1 MRAITDTI
9 TDTPTVPTV
18 SIDSA
23 AADSVSVIIP
33 AKKSFVKSLN
43 KAYRQVD
50 DSLNAAVAD
59 SFRTPVFEFNIIDY
73 LNQQPSEA
81 ADTVILTETEPVTP
95 GWTIGL
101 EGSTRQN
108 KLNSNSGIL
117 TLIVLLF
124 VAISLSFKDY
134 RKLFSKFAEEM
145 RSSRKSRG
153 NAFDERSSH
162 ETRLMCLSIL
172 QYIVCGGIMLFAL
185 AARRGGVSPDD
196 YGFTTLVSEIGV
208 FAAYYIF
215 DIAAYSVV
223 GYTFAGIE
231 NMKILLRR
239 FNSSQSILGVTL
251 ALPALIVIFYP
262 LLSDA
267 MIYTSVTLYVLAR
280 LLFIIKGF
288 DIFFTNI
295 FSLLYFILY
304 LCALEIIPLI
314 YVYHFAL
321 LLI

>member
-1 MRAITDTI
+1 
-9 TDTPTVPTV
+9 
-18 SIDSA
+18 
-23 AADSVSVIIP
+23 
-33 AKKSFVKSLN
+33 
-43 KAYRQVD
+43 
-50 DSLNAAVAD
+50 
-59 SFRTPVFEFNIIDY
+59 
-73 LNQQPSEA
+73 
-81 ADTVILTETEPVTP
+81 
-95 GWTIGL
+95 
-101 EGSTRQN
+101 
-108 KLNSNSGIL
+108 
-117 TLIVLLF
+117 
-124 VAISLSFKDY
+124 
-134 RKLFSKFAEEM
+134 
-145 RSSRKSRG
+145 
-153 NAFDERSSH
+153 
-162 ETRLMCLSIL
+162 
-172 QYIVCGGIMLFAL
+172 MLFAL
-185 AARRGGVSPDD
+185 AARHSGVSPDD
-196 YGFTTLVSEIGV
+196 YGFTTLASEIGV

-215 DIAAYSVV
+215 DITAYSVV

-231 NMKILLRR
+231 SMKVLLRR
-239 FNSSQSILGVTL
+239 FNSSQSILGITI

>member
-1 MRAITDTI
+1 MQPFSD
-9 TDTPTVPTV
+9 
-18 SIDSA
+18 SIDVNTDNAVS
-23 AADSVSVIIP
+23 DSITPAPVHKARAVSV
-33 AKKSFVKSLN
+33 AD
-43 KAYRQVD
+43 KAYSPVN
-50 DSLNAAVAD
+50 DSLNVAVAD
-59 SFRTPVFEFNIIDY
+59 SLRTPVFDFKIIDC
-73 LNQQPSEA
+73 LNQQTLIT

-145 RSSRKSRG
+145 RSSHKSRG

-185 AARRGGVSPDD
+185 AARHSGVSPDD
-196 YGFTTLVSEIGV
+196 YGFTTLAAEIGV

-215 DIAAYSVV
+215 DITAYSVV

-231 NMKILLRR
+231 NMKVLLRR
-239 FNSSQSILGVTL
+239 FNSSQSILGITI

>member
-1 MRAITDTI
+1 MQPFSD
-9 TDTPTVPTV
+9 
-18 SIDSA
+18 SIDVNTDNAVS
-23 AADSVSVIIP
+23 DSITPAPVHNARAVSV
-33 AKKSFVKSLN
+33 AD
-43 KAYRQVD
+43 KAYSPVN
-50 DSLNAAVAD
+50 DSLNAPVAD
-59 SFRTPVFEFNIIDY
+59 SLRTPVFDFKIIDC
-73 LNQQPSEA
+73 LNQQTLIT

-101 EGSTRQN
+101 EGSARQN

-145 RSSRKSRG
+145 RSSHKSRG

-185 AARRGGVSPDD
+185 AARHSGVSPDD
-196 YGFTTLVSEIGV
+196 YGFTTLAAEIGV

-215 DIAAYSVV
+215 DITAYSVV

-231 NMKILLRR
+231 SMKVLLRR
-239 FNSSQSILGVTL
+239 FNSSQSILGITI

>member
-1 MRAITDTI
+1 MQPFSD
-9 TDTPTVPTV
+9 
-18 SIDSA
+18 SIDVNTDNAVS
-23 AADSVSVIIP
+23 DSITPAPVHNARAVSV
-33 AKKSFVKSLN
+33 AD
-43 KAYRQVD
+43 KAYSPVN
-50 DSLNAAVAD
+50 DSLNVAVAD
-59 SFRTPVFEFNIIDY
+59 SLRTPVFDFKIIDC
-73 LNQQPSEA
+73 LNQQTLIT

-145 RSSRKSRG
+145 RSSHKSRG

-185 AARRGGVSPDD
+185 AARHSGVSPDD
-196 YGFTTLVSEIGV
+196 YGFTTLAAEIGV

-215 DIAAYSVV
+215 DITAYSVV

-231 NMKILLRR
+231 SMKVLLHR
-239 FNSSQSILGVTL
+239 FNSSQSILGITI

>member
-1 MRAITDTI
+1 MQPFSD
-9 TDTPTVPTV
+9 
-18 SIDSA
+18 SIDVNTDNAVS
-23 AADSVSVIIP
+23 DSIIP
-33 AKKSFVKSLN
+33 APVHKARAVSVAD
-43 KAYRQVD
+43 KAYSHVN
-50 DSLNAAVAD
+50 DSLNAPVAD
-59 SFRTPVFEFNIIDY
+59 SLRTPVFDFKIIDC
-73 LNQQPSEA
+73 LNQQTLITV
-81 ADTVILTETEPVTP
+81 DTVILTDTESVTP

-145 RSSRKSRG
+145 RSSHKSRG

-185 AARRGGVSPDD
+185 AARHSGVSPDD
-196 YGFTTLVSEIGV
+196 YGFTTLAAEIGV

-215 DIAAYSVV
+215 DITAYSVV

-231 NMKILLRR
+231 SMKVLLRR
-239 FNSSQSILGVTL
+239 FNSSQSILGITI

>member
-1 MRAITDTI
+1 MQPFSD
-9 TDTPTVPTV
+9 
-18 SIDSA
+18 SIDVNTDNAVS
-23 AADSVSVIIP
+23 DSITPAPVHKARAVSV
-33 AKKSFVKSLN
+33 AD
-43 KAYRQVD
+43 KAYSPVN
-50 DSLNAAVAD
+50 DSLNVAVAD
-59 SFRTPVFEFNIIDY
+59 SLRTPVFDFKIIDY
-73 LNQQPSEA
+73 LNQQTLIT
-81 ADTVILTETEPVTP
+81 ADTVILTATEPVTP
-95 GWTIGL
+95 GWAIGL

-145 RSSRKSRG
+145 RSSHKSRG

-185 AARRGGVSPDD
+185 AARHSGVSPDD
-196 YGFTTLVSEIGV
+196 YGFTTLAAEIGV

-215 DIAAYSVV
+215 DITAYSVV

-231 NMKILLRR
+231 SMKVLLRR
-239 FNSSQSILGVTL
+239 FNSSQSILGITI

>member
-1 MRAITDTI
+1 MQPFSD
-9 TDTPTVPTV
+9 
-18 SIDSA
+18 SIDVNTDNAVS
-23 AADSVSVIIP
+23 DSITPAPVHNARAVSV
-33 AKKSFVKSLN
+33 AD
-43 KAYRQVD
+43 KAYSPVN
-50 DSLNAAVAD
+50 DSLNVAVAD
-59 SFRTPVFEFNIIDY
+59 SLRTPVFDFKIIDC
-73 LNQQPSEA
+73 LNQQTLIT

-101 EGSTRQN
+101 EGSARQN

-145 RSSRKSRG
+145 RSSHKSRG

-185 AARRGGVSPDD
+185 AARHSGVSPDD
-196 YGFTTLVSEIGV
+196 YGFTTLAAEIGV

-215 DIAAYSVV
+215 DITAYSVV

-231 NMKILLRR
+231 SMKVLLRR
-239 FNSSQSILGVTL
+239 FNSSQSILGITI

>member
-1 MRAITDTI
+1 MR
-9 TDTPTVPTV
+9 PFSN
-18 SIDSA
+18 SIDINTDNAVS
-23 AADSVSVIIP
+23 DSITPAPVHKARAVSV
-33 AKKSFVKSLN
+33 AD
-43 KAYRQVD
+43 KAYSPVN
-50 DSLNAAVAD
+50 DSLNAPVAD
-59 SFRTPVFEFNIIDY
+59 SLRTPVFDFKIIDC
-73 LNQQPSEA
+73 LNQQTLIT

-108 KLNSNSGIL
+108 KLNSNSEIL
-117 TLIVLLF
+117 TLIVLLL

-134 RKLFSKFAEEM
+134 LKLFSKFAEEM
-145 RSSRKSRG
+145 RSSHKSRG

-185 AARRGGVSPDD
+185 AARHSGVSPDD
-196 YGFTTLVSEIGV
+196 YGFTTLAAEIGV

-215 DIAAYSVV
+215 DITAYSVV

-231 NMKILLRR
+231 SMKVLLRR
-239 FNSSQSILGVTL
+239 FNSSQSILGITI
-251 ALPALIVIFYP
+251 ALPALIVIFYS

-267 MIYTSVTLYVLAR
+267 MIYTSVTLYMLAR

>member
-1 MRAITDTI
+1 MQPFSD
-9 TDTPTVPTV
+9 
-18 SIDSA
+18 SIDVNTDNAVS
-23 AADSVSVIIP
+23 DSITPAPVHKARAVSV
-33 AKKSFVKSLN
+33 AD
-43 KAYRQVD
+43 KAYSPVN
-50 DSLNAAVAD
+50 DSLNVAVAD
-59 SFRTPVFEFNIIDY
+59 SLRTPVFDFKIIDY
-73 LNQQPSEA
+73 LNQQTLIT
-81 ADTVILTETEPVTP
+81 ADTVILTATEPVTP

-145 RSSRKSRG
+145 RSSHKSRG

-185 AARRGGVSPDD
+185 AARHSGVSPDD
-196 YGFTTLVSEIGV
+196 YGFTTLAAEIGV

-215 DIAAYSVV
+215 DITAYSVV

-231 NMKILLRR
+231 SMKVLLRR
-239 FNSSQSILGVTL
+239 FNSSQSILGITI

>member
-1 MRAITDTI
+1 MPPFSDSIDVNTDNAVSDSI
-9 TDTPTVPTV
+9 TPTPVHK
-18 SIDSA
+18 A
-23 AADSVSVIIP
+23 RAVSV
-33 AKKSFVKSLN
+33 AD
-43 KAYRQVD
+43 KAYSPVN
-50 DSLNAAVAD
+50 DSLNVAVAD
-59 SFRTPVFEFNIIDY
+59 SLRTPVFDFKIIDY
-73 LNQQPSEA
+73 LNQQTLIT

-108 KLNSNSGIL
+108 KLNSNSGLL

-145 RSSRKSRG
+145 RSSHKSRG

-185 AARRGGVSPDD
+185 AARHSGVSPDD
-196 YGFTTLVSEIGV
+196 YGFTTLASEIGV

-215 DIAAYSVV
+215 DITAYSVV

-231 NMKILLRR
+231 SMKVLLRR
-239 FNSSQSILGVTL
+239 FNSSQSILAITI

>member
-1 MRAITDTI
+1 MQPFSD
-9 TDTPTVPTV
+9 
-18 SIDSA
+18 SIDVNTDNAVS
-23 AADSVSVIIP
+23 DSITPAPVHNARAVSV
-33 AKKSFVKSLN
+33 AD
-43 KAYRQVD
+43 KAYSPVN
-50 DSLNAAVAD
+50 DSLNVAVAD
-59 SFRTPVFEFNIIDY
+59 SLRLPVFDFKIIDC
-73 LNQQPSEA
+73 LNQQSSTP

-145 RSSRKSRG
+145 RSSHKSRG

-185 AARRGGVSPDD
+185 AARHSGVSPDD
-196 YGFTTLVSEIGV
+196 YGFTTLAAEIGV

-215 DIAAYSVV
+215 DITAYSVV

-251 ALPALIVIFYP
+251 ALPSLMVIFYP
-262 LLSDA
+262 SSSDA
-267 MIYTSVTLYVLAR
+267 MIYTSVTLYALAR

>member
-1 MRAITDTI
+1 MR
-9 TDTPTVPTV
+9 PFSN
-18 SIDSA
+18 SIDINTDNAVS
-23 AADSVSVIIP
+23 DSITPAPVHKARAVSV
-33 AKKSFVKSLN
+33 AD
-43 KAYRQVD
+43 KAYSPVN
-50 DSLNAAVAD
+50 DSLNAPVAD
-59 SFRTPVFEFNIIDY
+59 SLRTPVFDFKIIDC
-73 LNQQPSEA
+73 LNQQTLIT
-81 ADTVILTETEPVTP
+81 ADTVILIETEPVTP

-108 KLNSNSGIL
+108 KLNSNSEIL
-117 TLIVLLF
+117 TLIVLLL

-134 RKLFSKFAEEM
+134 LKLFSKFAEEM
-145 RSSRKSRG
+145 RSSHKSRG

-185 AARRGGVSPDD
+185 AARHSGVSPDD
-196 YGFTTLVSEIGV
+196 YGFTTLAAEIGV

-215 DIAAYSVV
+215 DITAYSVV

-231 NMKILLRR
+231 SMKVLLRR
-239 FNSSQSILGVTL
+239 FNSSQSILGITI

-267 MIYTSVTLYVLAR
+267 MIYTSVTLYMLAR

>member
-1 MRAITDTI
+1 MQPFSD
-9 TDTPTVPTV
+9 
-18 SIDSA
+18 SIDVNTDNAVS
-23 AADSVSVIIP
+23 DSITPAPVHKARAVSV
-33 AKKSFVKSLN
+33 AD
-43 KAYRQVD
+43 KAYSPVN
-50 DSLNAAVAD
+50 DSLNVAVAD
-59 SFRTPVFEFNIIDY
+59 SLRTPVFDFKIIDC
-73 LNQQPSEA
+73 LNQQTLIT
-81 ADTVILTETEPVTP
+81 ADTVILTETEPVSP

-145 RSSRKSRG
+145 RSSHKSRG

-185 AARRGGVSPDD
+185 AARHSGVSPDD
-196 YGFTTLVSEIGV
+196 YGFTTLAAEIGV

-215 DIAAYSVV
+215 DITAYSVV

-231 NMKILLRR
+231 SMKVLLRR
-239 FNSSQSILGVTL
+239 FNSSQSILGITI
-251 ALPALIVIFYP
+251 ALPALIIIFYP

>member
-1 MRAITDTI
+1 MQPFSD
-9 TDTPTVPTV
+9 
-18 SIDSA
+18 SIDVNTDNAVS
-23 AADSVSVIIP
+23 DSITPAPVHNARAVSV
-33 AKKSFVKSLN
+33 AD
-43 KAYRQVD
+43 KAYSPVN
-50 DSLNAAVAD
+50 DSLNVAVAD
-59 SFRTPVFEFNIIDY
+59 SLRTPVFDFKIIDC
-73 LNQQPSEA
+73 LNQQTLIT

-145 RSSRKSRG
+145 RSSHKSRG

-185 AARRGGVSPDD
+185 AARHSGVSPDD
-196 YGFTTLVSEIGV
+196 YGFTTLAAEIGV

-215 DIAAYSVV
+215 DITAYSLV

-231 NMKILLRR
+231 SMKVLLRR
-239 FNSSQSILGVTL
+239 FNSSQSILGITI
-251 ALPALIVIFYP
+251 ALPALMVIFYP
-262 LLSDA
+262 SSSDA
-267 MIYTSVTLYVLAR
+267 MIYTSVTLYALAR

>member
-1 MRAITDTI
+1 MRAINDNTTDTLTVQTVI
-9 TDTPTVPTV
+9 T
-18 SIDSA
+18 DSA
-23 AADSVSVIIP
+23 ATDTLSAR
-33 AKKSFVKSLN
+33 KKYTFTKAR
-43 KAYRQVD
+43 KAYHHVD
-50 DSLNAAVAD
+50 DSLNTAVAD
-59 SFRTPVFEFNIIDY
+59 SFRTPDFSFNIIDY
-73 LNQQPSEA
+73 LNQQTPS
-81 ADTVILTETEPVTP
+81 DTVILTETAPVTP

-108 KLNSNSGIL
+108 KLSSNSGIL

-124 VAISLSFKDY
+124 VAIALSFKDY

-145 RSSRKSRG
+145 RSSRKSRA
-153 NAFDERSSH
+153 NAFDERNSH
-162 ETRLMCLSIL
+162 ESRLMFLSII
-172 QYIVCGGIMLFAL
+172 QYVVCGGIMLFAL
-185 AARRGGVSPDD
+185 AARRGGVNIDEC
-196 YGFTTLVSEIGV
+196 GFTTLALEIGV

-215 DIAAYSVV
+215 DITAYSVV
-223 GYTFAGIE
+223 GYTFAGTD

-251 ALPALIVIFYP
+251 ALPSLMVIFYP
-262 LLSDA
+262 SSSDA
-267 MIYTSVTLYVLAR
+267 MIYTSVTLYALAR

-304 LCALEIIPLI
+304 LCAVEIIPLI